1 MNLAGAVSLELVTRV
16 QTAMARASGLDTV
29 ATTALTALANVADG
43 CSIDVLRGLVGL
55 SQPGCARLV
64 DRLAGAG
71 LVQRDR
77 SSTDRRVVAVRLT
90 AGGRAALQ
98 DALAARERVLS
109 QQLAGL
115 SDDRART
122 LESLLGELAAASVH
136 RPPDANAF
144 CRSCDPA
151 ACSAREACPV
161 TVRAYELADQRAL
174 PESMRG
180 A

>member
-16 QTAMARASGLDTV
+16 QAAMARASGLDTV

-64 DRLAGAG
+64 DRLSAAG
-71 LVQRDR
+71 LVERDR

-90 AGGRAALQ
+90 GSGRAALQ
-98 DALAARERVLS
+98 GALAARERVLN

-122 LESLLGELAAASVH
+122 LESLLTELATDAVH
-136 RPPDANAF
+136 RPLDANAF
-144 CRSCDPA
+144 CRSCDPE
-151 ACSAREACPV
+151 ACSARGECPV
-161 TVRAYELADQRAL
+161 TVRAHELDEQ
-174 PESMRG
+174 
-180 A
+180 